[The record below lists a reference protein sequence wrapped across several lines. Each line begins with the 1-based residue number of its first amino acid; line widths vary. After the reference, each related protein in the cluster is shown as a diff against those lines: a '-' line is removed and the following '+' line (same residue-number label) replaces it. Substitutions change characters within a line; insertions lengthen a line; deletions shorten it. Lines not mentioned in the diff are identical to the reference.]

1 LATSIKETPCMIPVL
16 GMLTYS
22 RFELAD
28 RLLASIDYPV
38 ENLVIIDNSG
48 KQEYAP
54 VKPKM
59 VKRMW
64 LIQVPYGLGYGGGL
78 NLIVKT
84 TPFAPYW
91 VLLNDDSV
99 LAPGALQTISE
110 QVNPDTIN
118 FLHIAPKWS
127 GFVLG

>member
-1 LATSIKETPCMIPVL
+1 MIPVL

-38 ENLVIIDNSG
+38 ENLVIVDNSG

-54 VKPKM
+54 VKPEM

-99 LAPGALQTISE
+99 LAPGALRKISE
-110 QVNPDTIN
+110 EADSNANSNSESSTPSWILSAV
-118 FLHIAPKWS
+118 FRSFRLA
-127 GFVLG
+127 

>member
-1 LATSIKETPCMIPVL
+1 LATSIEETSGMIPVL

-48 KQEYAP
+48 KQEYTP
-54 VKPKM
+54 VKPEM

-64 LIQVPYGLGYGGGL
+64 LIQVPYGLGYGVGL
-78 NLIVKT
+78 NLIVSLRRLPRT
-84 TPFAPYW
+84 
-91 VLLNDDSV
+91 
-99 LAPGALQTISE
+99 
-110 QVNPDTIN
+110 
-118 FLHIAPKWS
+118 
-127 GFVLG
+127 GFC